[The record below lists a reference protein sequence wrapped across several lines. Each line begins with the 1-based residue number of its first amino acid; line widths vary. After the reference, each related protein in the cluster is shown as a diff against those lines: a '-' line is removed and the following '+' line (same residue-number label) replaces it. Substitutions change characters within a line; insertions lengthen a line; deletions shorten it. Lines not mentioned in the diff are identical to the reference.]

1 MTSLVVTADDFG
13 AAVEVN
19 EAVEIAHRQGILTAA
34 SLMVAAPAAADAVE
48 RARRLPCL
56 GVGLHLV
63 LVEGR
68 PTLPADQVHELVDQH
83 GLFLTNMALV
93 GLRIAL
99 SARVRRQLRA
109 EIEAQFAAFAATG
122 LPFDHVNAHKHFHV
136 HPLIAGMVLDAAARH
151 GVRALRAPVEPGR
164 PRGSGWLA
172 APFARSL
179 RNRARRRGMV
189 TPDRVFGLARTGHM
203 ISERIRAAIVAL
215 PEGLSE
221 IYLHPATR
229 DDYPGHG
236 PGYRH
241 AAELEALLDPDC
253 RTAVSTRGARLGSF
267 AGLRGANA

>member
-19 EAVEIAHRQGILTAA
+19 EAVELAHSQGILTAA
-34 SLMVAAPAAADAVE
+34 SLMVAAPAAVDAVE
-48 RARRLPCL
+48 RARRLPRL

-68 PTLPADQVHELVDQH
+68 PALPAGQVPDLVDQH
-83 GLFLTNMALV
+83 GLFLTNMAVV

-99 SARVRRQLRA
+99 SAQVRRQLRA

-136 HPLIAGMVLDAAARH
+136 HPVIAGMVLEAAGRY
-151 GVRALRAPVEPGR
+151 GVAALRAPVEPGR
-164 PRGSGWLA
+164 PRGSGWFA

-179 RNRARRRGMV
+179 RRRARRRGMA
-189 TPDRVFGLARTGHM
+189 TPDRVFGLASTGHM
-203 ISERIRAAIVAL
+203 TAERIRAAVAAL
-215 PEGLSE
+215 PEGLNE
-221 IYLHPATR
+221 LYLHPATR
-229 DDYPGHG
+229 DDFPGHG

-241 AAELEALLDPDC
+241 RAELEALLDPDC
-253 RTAVSTRGARLGSF
+253 RAAVSARAARLGSF
-267 AGLRGANA
+267 ASLRGASD

>member
-13 AAVEVN
+13 AAIEVN
-19 EAVEIAHRQGILTAA
+19 EAVELAHREGILTAA
-34 SLMVAAPAAADAVE
+34 SLMVGAPAAADAVE
-48 RARRLPCL
+48 RARRLPRL

-68 PTLPADQVHELVDQH
+68 PTLPVEQVPGLVDQH
-83 GLFLTNMALV
+83 GMFLTNMALV

-109 EIEAQFAAFAATG
+109 EIEAQFAAFSATG
-122 LPFDHVNAHKHFHV
+122 LAFDHVNAHKHFHV
-136 HPLIAGMVLDAAARH
+136 HPSIAGMVLDAAMRH

-179 RNRARRRGMV
+179 RHRARRRGMV
-189 TPDRVFGLARTGHM
+189 TPDRVFGLVDTGHM
-203 ISERIRAAIVAL
+203 TAERIRAAGVAL
-215 PEGLSE
+215 HEGLNE

-229 DDYPGHG
+229 DDFPGHG

-241 AAELEALLDPDC
+241 RAELEGLLDPAS
-253 RTAVSTRGARLGSF
+253 RAAVSTRGARLGSF
-267 AGLRGANA
+267 ASLRGENA